1 MTADKGSGRR
11 ALVTGA
17 TGYIGSRLVPRL
29 LDEGWT
35 VRVLTRDA
43 ARVEPRR
50 WAPRAEV
57 VEGDASSPSDLAEA
71 LADVD
76 VAYYLLH
83 SMDDAGGFVERDREM
98 ARTFGVAAYEAGVQ
112 RIVYLSGLHP
122 AEGPLSDHLA
132 SRVEVGD
139 LLMASGVPTAVLQ
152 AAVIL
157 GSGSASFEML
167 RHLTNRLPV
176 MVAPKWL
183 DNRIQPIAVR
193 DVLHYLVGAADLPP
207 DVNRSLDIGGPEVL
221 TYREMITRFARL
233 AGLLPRTILSVPV
246 LTPWLASQWVG
257 FVTPVPTGLAKPL
270 VESLLHEVVCSED
283 DVDSLIGPP
292 PGGALG
298 FDRAVTDA
306 IAGDDADPRP
316 EPGTVDPAR
325 VTAADPDWA
334 GGGRRS
340 SGSGGSGG
348 STGSGSSSGPGS
360 SGGSGSA
367 AT

>member
-1 MTADKGSGRR
+1 MPDRDEREPRR

-29 LDEGWT
+29 LEEGWT
-35 VRVLTRDA
+35 VRVLTRSRA
-43 ARVEPRR
+43 KIEQRR
-50 WAPRAEV
+50 WVHEVEV
-57 VEGDASSPSDLAEA
+57 VEGDATAKITLAEA

-83 SMDDAGGFVERDREM
+83 SMDGQPGFAERDRDM
-98 ARTFGVAAYEAGVQ
+98 ARTFGVAAFEAGVG

-122 AEGPLSDHLA
+122 EGHLSDHLA

-167 RHLTNRLPV
+167 RHLTHRLPV

-193 DVLHYLVGAADLPP
+193 DVLYYLVAVAELPP
-207 DVNRSLDIGGPEVL
+207 DVNRTFDIGGPDIL
-221 TYREMITRFARL
+221 TYRDMIQRYARL
-233 AGLLPRTILSVPV
+233 TGHGGRAIYTVPV
-246 LTPWLASQWVG
+246 LTPWLASHWVG
-257 FVTPVPTGLAKPL
+257 LVTPVPAGIAKPL
-270 VESLLHEVVCSED
+270 VQSLVHEVVCREHD
-283 DVDSLIGPP
+283 LDALVGAPA
-292 PGGALG
+292 GGAMG
-298 FDRAVTDA
+298 FDDAVRASIDA
-306 IAGDDADPRP
+306 EHGPRP

-325 VTAADPDWA
+325 ITAADPKWA
-334 GGGRRS
+334 GD
-340 SGSGGSGG
+340 
-348 STGSGSSSGPGS
+348 
-360 SGGSGSA
+360 
-367 AT
+367 